1 MELKGERIMITPTR
15 VSYAVL
21 AATIIL
27 AKLLHLGAPLL
38 VVLFSYFALR
48 QLYFLTTRK
57 WLALA
62 LFIIAVAGIAAAG
75 VYFTRAAILALP
87 DVADT
92 SIPSASA
99 WAQKRQ
105 IELPF
110 SDFDSLR
117 QVVVNTLGE
126 EANYLR
132 NVANVAKATTTNLVF
147 SILGIVAAASLFF
160 KTGLDPYRGT
170 HRVKNNLYSI
180 CCEQVARRFRD
191 FYRSFATVMGAQI
204 TISLIN
210 TALTSIFL
218 LAIRMPH
225 APLLIV
231 VTFLCGLVPIVG
243 NLVSNTIIVF
253 VALTVS
259 LKLAISALVFLIVIH
274 KLEYVLNSKIIGD
287 RIRNPVWLTLI
298 ALILGE
304 RLMGIPGLIL
314 APVVLNY
321 LRVEMLTVEVP
332 AQREEVE
339 ALNRRAVRSA
349 ELIERLGRIGP
360 EEVQNYFLRLAQE
373 KGFLETVFNAIQE
386 GIIVTDSKGR
396 ITYLNDAAC
405 ALFGLEAAE
414 AIGKRLDERIGGL
427 DWGSLTQSG
436 GPVSHDV
443 EIFYPQNRFI
453 NFYVVPLVMEQR
465 EPTVAGGGDSGGIVA
480 GIHR

>member
-1 MELKGERIMITPTR
+1 MITPTR

-21 AATIIL
+21 AVTIIL

-48 QLYFLTTRK
+48 QFYFFTRRK

-62 LFIIAVAGIAAAG
+62 LFIVVVAGLVTAG
-75 VYFTRAAILALP
+75 VYFTRVAIRALP

-105 IELPF
+105 IDLPF
-110 SDFDSLR
+110 SDFESLR
-117 QVVVNTLGE
+117 QVVVSALGE

-132 NVANVAKATTTNLVF
+132 NFANIAKATTTNLAF

-210 TALTSIFL
+210 TALTAIFL
-218 LAIRMPH
+218 MAIRMPH

-259 LKLAISALVFLIVIH
+259 LKLAISALVFLIIIH
-274 KLEYVLNSKIIGD
+274 KLEYLLNSKIIGD

-332 AQREEVE
+332 ARQEE
-339 ALNRRAVRSA
+339 A
-349 ELIERLGRIGP
+349 ELLSR
-360 EEVQNYFLRLAQE
+360 
-373 KGFLETVFNAIQE
+373 
-386 GIIVTDSKGR
+386 
-396 ITYLNDAAC
+396 
-405 ALFGLEAAE
+405 
-414 AIGKRLDERIGGL
+414 
-427 DWGSLTQSG
+427 
-436 GPVSHDV
+436 
-443 EIFYPQNRFI
+443 
-453 NFYVVPLVMEQR
+453 
-465 EPTVAGGGDSGGIVA
+465 
-480 GIHR
+480 

>member
-48 QLYFLTTRK
+48 QLYFVTRRK
-57 WLALA
+57 WLALT
-62 LFIIAVAGIAAAG
+62 LFIIAVTGLAAAG
-75 VYFTRAAILALP
+75 VYFARAAILALP

-105 IELPF
+105 IDLPF
-110 SDFDSLR
+110 SDFESLR
-117 QVVVNTLGE
+117 QVVINTLGE

-132 NVANVAKATTTNLVF
+132 NVANIAKATTTNLVF

-180 CCEQVARRFRD
+180 CCDQVSRRFRD

-210 TALTSIFL
+210 TALTAIFL
-218 LAIRMPH
+218 TAVHMPH

-231 VTFLCGLVPIVG
+231 ATFLCGLVPIVG

-274 KLEYVLNSKIIGD
+274 KLEYLLNSKIIGD

-332 AQREEVE
+332 ARQEEVE
-339 ALNRRAVRSA
+339 MLSR
-349 ELIERLGRIGP
+349 
-360 EEVQNYFLRLAQE
+360 
-373 KGFLETVFNAIQE
+373 
-386 GIIVTDSKGR
+386 
-396 ITYLNDAAC
+396 
-405 ALFGLEAAE
+405 
-414 AIGKRLDERIGGL
+414 
-427 DWGSLTQSG
+427 
-436 GPVSHDV
+436 
-443 EIFYPQNRFI
+443 
-453 NFYVVPLVMEQR
+453 
-465 EPTVAGGGDSGGIVA
+465 
-480 GIHR
+480 